1 MNIYSGFKMV
11 CLVSMSDFS
20 RSSEEH
26 CITVLLTEIVQ
37 FSYYSLLLQFV
48 FINNLYTTGVERDF
62 LQCTLKRKVV
72 L

>member
-1 MNIYSGFKMV
+1 
-11 CLVSMSDFS
+11 MSDFS

-26 CITVLLTEIVQ
+26 CITVLLTEMVQ

-48 FINNLYTTGVERDF
+48 FINNLYTTGVETDF
-62 LQCTLKRKVV
+62 LQYTLKRKVF